1 MNIEQ
6 KKISL
11 ATITLVA
18 SLGGFMFG
26 FDMAVVSGV
35 LPLVQK
41 QFALT
46 AALEGWFVSSALVG
60 CIIGVAISGELT
72 DRLGR
77 RNPLILTAILFVLS
91 ALGCAFM
98 PTLSGVII
106 SRLVGGIGI
115 GIASN
120 VVPLYISE
128 IAPANIRGRL
138 VTYYQLAL
146 TLGIL
151 IAYLSNAAL
160 LSNASVT
167 DISSS
172 QTALTNIFHG
182 EVWRGML
189 GVGVFP
195 ATLFL

>member
-1 MNIEQ
+1 MNNEV
-6 KKISL
+6 KKASL
-11 ATITLVA
+11 LLITLVA

-41 QFALT
+41 QFALS
-46 AALEGWFVSSALVG
+46 AAQEGWFVSSALVG
-60 CIIGVAISGELT
+60 CIIGVAISGELS

-77 RNPLILTAILFVLS
+77 KKPLILTAVLFVLS

-98 PTLSGVII
+98 PSLSGVIL

-128 IAPANIRGRL
+128 IAPSKIRGRL
-138 VTYYQLAL
+138 VTYYQFAL

-160 LSNASVT
+160 LQAVSP
-167 DISSS
+167 D
-172 QTALTNIFHG
+172 TAPTTLGNIFN
-182 EVWRGML
+182 
-189 GVGVFP
+189 
-195 ATLFL
+195 